1 MRNDEPLRQIACNPH
16 LSLDIR
22 SSFVIPLMR
31 RATKQQRLRHRLI
44 TDWRGVAGAPL
55 IDNPAVTPES
65 IIPGLLREWK
75 LDERL
80 RLEDAQAAWRELVG
94 DFIAQ
99 HTAPDGLKRGV
110 LTIRVLQPAIHHTL
124 AQQKARLLQ
133 NLQQR
138 FGADTVREVRFRHG

>member
-1 MRNDEPLRQIACNPH
+1 
-16 LSLDIR
+16 
-22 SSFVIPLMR
+22 MR
-31 RATKQQRLRHRLI
+31 RATKLQRLRHRLI
-44 TDWRGVAGAPL
+44 ADWRGAAGAPL
-55 IDNPAVTPES
+55 FDNPVVTPQS
-65 IIPGLLREWK
+65 LIPGLLHEWK

-80 RLEDAQAAWRELVG
+80 QLDVALAAWRELVG

-110 LTIRVLQPAIHHTL
+110 LTVRVLQPAIHHTL

-138 FGADTVREVRFRHG
+138 FGADTVRDVRFRHG